1 MKLIFKNILASIF
14 ILFTVFVFSRI
25 CFHVFGLLIQ
35 NFEDSFLFER
45 YFENFLTPLV
55 ILGHIIPSYFSCL
68 LICSLN
74 FEKSFNIILSL
85 PVLWAALTTC
95 LTLYLFII
103 DLRNLQEAF
112 TTIFGALVVPFT
124 IQTALKMKHKKTYP

>member
-14 ILFTVFVFSRI
+14 ILLTVFAFSRI
-25 CFHVFGLLIQ
+25 FFHASGLLIET
-35 NFEDSFLFER
+35 FEDSFLFER

-55 ILGHIIPSYFSCL
+55 ILSHIIPSYFSCL
-68 LICSLN
+68 LICRLN
-74 FEKSFNIILSL
+74 FEKSFKIILSL
-85 PVLWAALTTC
+85 PALWAALTTC

-112 TTIFGALVVPFT
+112 TTIFSALVVPFT
-124 IQTALKMKHKKTYP
+124 IQTALKMKH